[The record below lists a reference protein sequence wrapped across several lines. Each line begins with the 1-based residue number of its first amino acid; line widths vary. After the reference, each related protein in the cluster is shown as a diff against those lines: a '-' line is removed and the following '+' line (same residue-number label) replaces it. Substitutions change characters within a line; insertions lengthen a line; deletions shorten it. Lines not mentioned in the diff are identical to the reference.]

1 MQRGER
7 MPERDALNIFQA
19 ILHGVAAFHEHDPPW
34 AHRDIK
40 PANVLLGEGDIPVLM
55 DFGSV
60 KEARITIT
68 NRTQALLLQE
78 DAAQNCSM
86 PYRAPELVRR

>member
-19 ILHGVAAFHEHDPPW
+19 ILHGVAAHEHDPPW

-40 PANVLLGEGDIPVLM
+40 PANVLLGEGTYQ
-55 DFGSV
+55 F
-60 KEARITIT
+60 
-68 NRTQALLLQE
+68 
-78 DAAQNCSM
+78 
-86 PYRAPELVRR
+86 